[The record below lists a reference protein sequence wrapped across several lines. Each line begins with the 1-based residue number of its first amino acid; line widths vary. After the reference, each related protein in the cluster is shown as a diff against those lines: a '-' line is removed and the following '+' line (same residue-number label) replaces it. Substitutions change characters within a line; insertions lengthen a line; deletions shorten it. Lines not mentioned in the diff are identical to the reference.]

1 MARDELMIFSERL
14 TKFVRTYEYIA
25 QLVEFGD
32 PALEA
37 FASYAR
43 LLRKRLKG
51 ISAEQVDL
59 GDLKLS
65 HYKIRKGEGQAGLS
79 AVGEAPELYGITD
92 NGLRDA
98 RDREKN
104 TSPS

>member
-1 MARDELMIFSERL
+1 MIFSESL

-25 QLVEFGD
+25 QLVGFGD

-51 ISAEQVDL
+51 AFGKD
-59 GDLKLS
+59 
-65 HYKIRKGEGQAGLS
+65 
-79 AVGEAPELYGITD
+79 ITD
-92 NGLRDA
+92 TDQVTFTVHVSEKLRGGCGGNLGLPGGSSCIHTKTASERSSS
-98 RDREKN
+98 
-104 TSPS
+104 T